1 MENFDDY
8 LQKKLRDPEM
18 RHMFDTESAS
28 LDRVVKAPKIE
39 GDEYDVEYMSPNP
52 DHTTHCVCRR
62 VLEAFG
68 GQSVGCCCTG
78 HRCPDKEVD
87 DCTIPD

>member
-62 VLEAFG
+62 GRGVWWPVGWVLLHGSQVPRQG
-68 GQSVGCCCTG
+68 G
-78 HRCPDKEVD
+78 R
-87 DCTIPD
+87 